1 MMDTFVV
8 ACWGGVVG
16 GVIGAAVMA
25 RTLTRAID
33 NSIMAK
39 LRSIEEEGDG

>member
-16 GVIGAAVMA
+16 RVIGAAVMA